1 MERWDIYELPVKI
14 IFFEYNKICTIACCV
29 RWYSNAMYIVDQK
42 KNVWNVRLRT
52 LLTSSLLKNAIT
64 REKKNLSKIE
74 NGRLKRMTW
83 VWKIARTLLMNHF
96 EQMWKINLTRY
107 NYLQCQCPKNH
118 VHLLLRYKKYYVAVY
133 CNSIIV
139 HSFNVRSA

>member
-1 MERWDIYELPVKI
+1 MERWDIYELSVKI

-29 RWYSNAMYIVDQK
+29 RWYSNALYIVDH

-52 LLTSSLLKNAIT
+52 LNLLIVKKRNNAW
-64 REKKNLSKIE
+64 KKNLSKIE
-74 NGRLKRMTW
+74 RTLKTNDLS
-83 VWKIARTLLMNHF
+83 WKIARTLLMNHF
-96 EQMWKINLTRY
+96 ERMWKINLTRY

-118 VHLLLRYKKYYVAVY
+118 VHLLLRYIKYYVAVY